1 MSENTSVCENK
12 NCLSLPAVANNNEE
26 ENDFLLAEK
35 KDFDDQKTGS
45 DDEPFWGNE
54 EFEAEYE
61 EEFVAPYEEELHE
74 LAKEQDEALNVQA
87 PEIVKDL
94 KWLEENALKEFQRR
108 LIIQK
113 SYKTRSSRYFQSAK
127 KTKITSSRPKR
138 MKKREDISS
147 INNNLHDERLQEL
160 DCSSDSSED
169 SSFDESSSS
178 EEAKTRTNG
187 RGIRSILKLRNI
199 GEDPLTTKRRIS
211 KINDDLPGIIS
222 GSFQSHLI

>member
-12 NCLSLPAVANNNEE
+12 NCVSLPAVANNNDE

-35 KDFDDQKTGS
+35 KDFEEQESGS

-54 EFEAEYE
+54 EYEAECE
-61 EEFVAPYEEELHE
+61 EEFVAAYEQE
-74 LAKEQDEALNVQA
+74 LANEPDEALNVQA

-94 KWLEENALKEFQRR
+94 KWLEKNALKEFQRR

-113 SYKTRSSRYFQSAK
+113 SYKTRTSRNSQTAK

-147 INNNLHDERLQEL
+147 INNNLLDKRLQEL

-178 EEAKTRTNG
+178 EEAKTRK
-187 RGIRSILKLRNI
+187 GIRSLLKLRNI
-199 GEDPLTTKRRIS
+199 GEDPLTTKRRIL
-211 KINDDLPGIIS
+211 KINNDLPGKIS
-222 GSFQSHLI
+222 GSF